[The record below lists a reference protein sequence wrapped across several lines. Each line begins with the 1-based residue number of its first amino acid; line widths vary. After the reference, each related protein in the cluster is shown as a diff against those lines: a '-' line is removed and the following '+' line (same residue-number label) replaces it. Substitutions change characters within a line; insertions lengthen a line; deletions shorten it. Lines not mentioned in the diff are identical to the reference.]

1 MQWSLSTQGGLPA
14 SSTIDNHSLYV
25 SSSNGTLNKIDTQTG
40 SLLWSIPLSNY
51 TGNPHSLSLKS
62 TAIAPQSIV
71 VGDQNSGTLLALN
84 KTSGTLLWKT
94 TIEPNLNAKITS
106 PPTIYEDRVYVGVSS
121 GKSQSNIAALDL
133 KTGQPLWQSNSVPNG
148 AVING
153 PLTINPSKKRLYAL
167 TSNSGQASP
176 LHNHTDTLLVLDMKN
191 GALLLKQSLKESTDP
206 NTDNANKNGAILFT
220 LNINGTTRDVAAI
233 PEAQG
238 HYQVLDANNGTIL
251 WSTDI
256 TPGSTNRIV
265 ASSFNPYK
273 SQIYVI
279 SNANNAQIH
288 NGYYL
293 TALDAKTGTIL
304 WNTKVHGNKPINA
317 KLNTG
322 GGIASSPDIIYT
334 SSPNGKITMLEANT
348 GKILWSFDTHA
359 SIISAPVM
367 TNDALYVGATFT
379 HNTGKLYKF
388 TTQEHLKIN
397 NLQHNQQH
405 SLINHISE
413 QKETNGNS
421 DSHGDSHSGE
431 GSWSE
436 SGSGSWSYSHPSGG
450 GSSYGSSYGSGQGS
464 GGGYSSGNG
473 QNSGGVN
480 YGSGSDSRYGANTT
494 R

>member
-25 SSSNGTLNKIDTQTG
+25 SSSNGTLNKIDAQTG

-106 PPTIYEDRVYVGVSS
+106 PPTIYEDRVYVGVYS

-220 LNINGTTRDVAAI
+220 LNINGTTLRRRGYPRRHKA
-233 PEAQG
+233 
-238 HYQVLDANNGTIL
+238 TIKC
-251 WSTDI
+251 WTQ
-256 TPGSTNRIV
+256 T
-265 ASSFNPYK
+265 
-273 SQIYVI
+273 
-279 SNANNAQIH
+279 
-288 NGYYL
+288 
-293 TALDAKTGTIL
+293 TAL
-304 WNTKVHGNKPINA
+304 
-317 KLNTG
+317 
-322 GGIASSPDIIYT
+322 
-334 SSPNGKITMLEANT
+334 
-348 GKILWSFDTHA
+348 
-359 SIISAPVM
+359 
-367 TNDALYVGATFT
+367 
-379 HNTGKLYKF
+379 
-388 TTQEHLKIN
+388 
-397 NLQHNQQH
+397 
-405 SLINHISE
+405 
-413 QKETNGNS
+413 
-421 DSHGDSHSGE
+421 
-431 GSWSE
+431 
-436 SGSGSWSYSHPSGG
+436 
-450 GSSYGSSYGSGQGS
+450 SYGQLTSPQGAQTALLQAPSILTNHKSTSYPTPTTH
-464 GGGYSSGNG
+464 
-473 QNSGGVN
+473 
-480 YGSGSDSRYGANTT
+480 RYTMAIT
-494 R
+494 